1 MRLLNKISKFA
12 LSTLFVLVLLA
23 AAAYAGVR
31 TLLADPDQYREALAE
46 QLTAS
51 TGYSVRF
58 ENLDWELWPDLAIR
72 LDGIAVSLLAG
83 GEPLAVIDTLA
94 IDLKLLPLLRSGE
107 LTIDAVALG
116 AVKLHLYVDTND
128 QTNYAAGGAT
138 QNPATAVTTDAA
150 TAPTSGLALSSFT
163 VESIAVQYL
172 DASIAGEITA
182 SLGQVTGSYANQ
194 KLSLVLENELD
205 YSDTDLG
212 MTFDGMTDGT
222 IIFDLETQ
230 QVVLEGFSLQGDL
243 STALQ
248 DASAFS
254 FELTGVYQVEA
265 DDFVFEQMTIDHLG
279 FTTELTGKMSAITQ
293 PKIRLGLN
301 VSSTLTNADVFNTAF
316 ANHLFAIGPI
326 TELTLTAMAQG
337 TDVAP
342 ELSSIAGRFNG
353 GDFSG
358 EAMVDLATTSI
369 DLTLSLSR
377 LNLDPGGSIAGDN
390 AAPSSPSTP
399 LDPDT
404 VVLPVEALRSAR
416 AKIDL
421 RIKSIQATQW
431 ALSDARLR
439 LSNAQSRL
447 TTRLTGQLAS
457 GGIQLEM
464 VSDYEQ
470 QAFTTLAANL
480 SQIDLNQL
488 IPEQTLGK
496 LSMSSSLS
504 FEGARLAS
512 LSKTLKGA
520 SQFSIK
526 EALVDIRTLKQGLR
540 WLDQMTQQSSGA
552 ADWPDDLVIDTLN
565 GVHAFKAGLPSAQVA
580 TLNFENV
587 TAEASGGLD
596 LFQFN
601 FDYDVTLR
609 LAAATNGPLPVK
621 GPLTGVSWP
630 AHCQG
635 TLEAFAPS
643 DCGIDRDKA
652 QGLLTEIARK
662 ALQDKAKQRLN
673 KTIENKAPEALKDLL
688 KGLLGS

>member
-1 MRLLNKISKFA
+1 MRLLSKISKFA
-12 LSTLFVLVLLA
+12 LSILFVLVLLA

-31 TLLADPDQYREALAE
+31 MLLADPGQYREALAE

-58 ENLDWELWPDLAIR
+58 ENLEWQLWPDLAIR

-83 GEPLAVIDTLA
+83 SEPLAVIDTLA
-94 IDLKLLPLLRSGE
+94 IDLKLMPLLRSGE

-116 AVKLHLYVDTND
+116 AVKLHLYVDTNG
-128 QTNYAAGGAT
+128 QTNYAADETT
-138 QNPATAVTTDAA
+138 QNPATAVATDAA

-172 DASIAGEITA
+172 DASAGEITA
-182 SLGQVTGSYANQ
+182 SLEQVAGSYANQ
-194 KLSLVLENELD
+194 KLSLVLENALD

-212 MTFDGMTDGT
+212 MTFHGATDGT

-230 QVVLEGFSLQGDL
+230 QVVLEGFSLRGDL
-243 STALQ
+243 STVLQ
-248 DASAFS
+248 DASAFA

-301 VSSTLTNADVFNTAF
+301 ISSTLTNADVFNTAF
-316 ANHLFAIGPI
+316 ADHLIPIGPI
-326 TELTLTAMAQG
+326 TEFTLTAMAQG

-358 EAMVDLATTSI
+358 EAMVNLTTPSI
-369 DLTLSLSR
+369 DLALSLSR

-399 LDPDT
+399 PDPDT
-404 VVLPVEALRSAR
+404 VVLPVEALRNAQ

-431 ALSDARLR
+431 ALSNARLR

-470 QAFTTLAANL
+470 QAFTTLTADL
-480 SQIDLNQL
+480 TQINLNQL

-496 LSMSSSLS
+496 LSVSSSLS

-526 EALVDIRTLKQGLR
+526 EAMVDIRTLKQGLR

-565 GVHAFKAGLPSAQVA
+565 GAHAFKAGLPNAQVA

-587 TAEASGGLD
+587 TVEAGGGLD
-596 LFQFN
+596 LFQSN

-635 TLEAFAPS
+635 TLETFSPS
-643 DCGIDRDKA
+643 DCSINRDKA

-673 KTIENKAPEALKDLL
+673 QTIENKAPEALKDLL